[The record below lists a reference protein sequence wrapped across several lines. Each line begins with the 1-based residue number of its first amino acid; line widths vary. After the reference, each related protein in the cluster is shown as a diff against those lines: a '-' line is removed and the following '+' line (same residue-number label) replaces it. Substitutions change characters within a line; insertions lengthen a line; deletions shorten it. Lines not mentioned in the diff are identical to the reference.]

1 MSRLP
6 LQKATERHFQKKRTI
21 IKSAYY
27 LKFLQMKLIFLCCC
41 MIKVFKEM
49 IAFHI
54 QTPSLRWSGF
64 FFSVKLNFAKI
75 CTWKKYSHQHKTHIL
90 ITFSDSNAKKR
101 YWDQP
106 TLQLNSIR
114 VQKYQ
119 MGHNI
124 IHRNIYQMWFF
135 SLGGFCNK
143 YQFSCFRDRPTPS
156 LPRSKI

>member
-54 QTPSLRWSGF
+54 QTPSLRWSEVF
-64 FFSVKLNFAKI
+64 FFSVKLNFARFALEKNI
-75 CTWKKYSHQHKTHIL
+75 VINIKP
-90 ITFSDSNAKKR
+90 TFSLHFLIQMLNKM

-124 IHRNIYQMWFF
+124 IHSNIYQMWFF
-135 SLGGFCNK
+135 F
-143 YQFSCFRDRPTPS
+143 
-156 LPRSKI
+156 PRWVL